1 MDAVHAA
8 ISLVSVVVFYFSA
21 APVLRAVS
29 GIDPYSRAN
38 VERRRQEVL
47 KFVRNALFK
56 NPRSEAQ

>member
-1 MDAVHAA
+1 
-8 ISLVSVVVFYFSA
+8 
-21 APVLRAVS
+21 
-29 GIDPYSRAN
+29 